1 MSGEPDRIRRLR
13 LRWPATCSVCS
24 IALSPRTEVFWDRD
38 AKTATCLACGGAVDV
53 ALAAQGIAG
62 DSATAMA
69 NALENRAAEQARKKW
84 GDHAAAVAAVIAHDD
99 PDVRAWAKGGD
110 GESRLAKFVEREVG
124 DAVIALHDRVIPG
137 TRSANIDHLFI
148 APSGVWVVDAK
159 AYKGKLEKRDVG
171 PFWREELQI
180 FVNGRNRT
188 KLVDGLALQLKA
200 VRAALERDPAHK
212 QILIHATLCFVESDW
227 SLFARP
233 FDVRGVT
240 VLYPGALRDRL
251 KKGGPLAREQ
261 MERIAN
267 RLALSLPPS
276 GASSR

>member
-1 MSGEPDRIRRLR
+1 ML
-13 LRWPATCSVCS
+13 
-24 IALSPRTEVFWDRD
+24 WDSK
-38 AKTATCLACGGAVDV
+38 AKKATCLACGGSVDV
-53 ALAAQGIAG
+53 ALSAQGIAG

-69 NALENRAAEQARKKW
+69 NALEAHATERARKKW

-110 GESRLAKFVEREVG
+110 GESRLAKFIEREVG

-159 AYKGKLEKRDVG
+159 AYKGKLEKRDAG
-171 PFWREELQI
+171 PFWREDLQVY
-180 FVNGRNRT
+180 VNGRNRT
-188 KLVDGLALQLKA
+188 SLVDGLALQLKA
-200 VRAALERDPAHK
+200 VRAALERDPAYK
-212 QILIHATLCFVESDW
+212 QIPMHAALCFVESDW

-240 VLYPGALRDRL
+240 VLYPGALRDLL
-251 KKGGPLAREQ
+251 KKGGPLAREPI
-261 MERIAN
+261 ERIAN
-267 RLALSLPPS
+267 RLALSLPFS
-276 GASSR
+276 AAGSR